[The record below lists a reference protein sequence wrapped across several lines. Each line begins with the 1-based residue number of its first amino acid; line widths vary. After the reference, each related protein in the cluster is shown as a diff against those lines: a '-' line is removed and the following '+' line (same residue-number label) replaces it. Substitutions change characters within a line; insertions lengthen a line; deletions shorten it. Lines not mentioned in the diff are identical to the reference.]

1 MNTTVTTAAVHS
13 VRAPEA
19 VHLEPVLAVDF
30 GRDSI
35 PLSAIDQERE
45 WLIQVEGLMLQVE
58 MSVWSRTGNFDAHA
72 SATRHQARMVEL
84 IKGRSP
90 AVVARLEA
98 ERGLTHA

>member
-1 MNTTVTTAAVHS
+1 MNTTVTTALVLDPGQP
-13 VRAPEA
+13 APHTA
-19 VHLEPVLAVDF
+19 PVLAVDF
-30 GRDSI
+30 GRDAM
-35 PLSAIDQERE
+35 PLSAVDQERE

-72 SATRHQARMVEL
+72 AATRHQARMVEL

-98 ERGLTHA
+98 ERGLSHG

>member
-1 MNTTVTTAAVHS
+1 MNSNITTALVIDPGQ
-13 VRAPEA
+13 PEPHR
-19 VHLEPVLAVDF
+19 VGVLAVDF
-30 GRDSI
+30 GPQSL

-58 MSVWSRTGNFDAHA
+58 MSVWNRTGNFDAHA
-72 SATRHQARMVEL
+72 AATRHCARQSEL

-90 AVVARLEA
+90 AVVARMEA